1 MIAFIA
7 YLRDIASQ
15 AWWALKD
22 NWLRSVLS
30 VLGIAVGITA
40 VMAVGTIS
48 KGGHY
53 LVFSELE
60 TFGLKSVWVFRDR
73 QDKDPHRAVR
83 KGTGIDN
90 DDYAVIRSDC
100 CPAVKRVS
108 PGIYDFGK
116 RQIIRVGNR
125 YSNASVEGVGSEY
138 TIINNDTLV
147 MGRSFRFEDEE
158 RRRPVAIIGP
168 TPHADL
174 FGAGQNPIG
183 KEIRIGQQKY
193 TVVGVLKAKSRGFL
207 ASIGSAGGQDAN
219 NRILIPYTLYQ
230 QQLGKKEINWLQ
242 AEAVSQDQA
251 DIAIAQISD
260 TLKRRHGERFSY
272 RGETMAQY
280 IDTANRILQ
289 GVSLIGVV
297 AASVSLLVGGLG
309 IMNIMSTSVL
319 ERTREIGLRKAIGA
333 RRRDILL
340 QFLAEAVFISTI
352 GGVLGLLAGTL
363 ASYGLA
369 LATGFPLTPSM
380 TMVAVALI
388 VSIGVGVLSG
398 YYPARRAAAMRPV
411 AALRYE

>member
-1 MIAFIA
+1 MTIFG
-7 YLRDIASQ
+7 YWRDIAAQ

-22 NWLRSVLS
+22 NGLRSVLS

-90 DDYAVIRSDC
+90 DDYAAIRGGC
-100 CPAVKRVS
+100 CPVVSRVS
-108 PGIYDFGK
+108 PVVYDFGK
-116 RQIIRVGNR
+116 RQLIRAGNR

-138 TIINNDTLV
+138 TAITNDTLAL
-147 MGRSFRFEDEE
+147 GRSFRIQDEE

-168 TPHADL
+168 QPHADL
-174 FGAGQNPIG
+174 FGAAQNPLG
-183 KEIRIGQQKY
+183 QEIRIGQQKY
-193 TVVGVLKAKSRGFL
+193 TVVGVLKAKSRSFL

-242 AEAVSQDQA
+242 AEAIRQDQA
-251 DIAIAQISD
+251 DAAVSQISD
-260 TLKRRHGERFSY
+260 TLKRRHSDRY
-272 RGETMAQY
+272 AYKGETMAQY
-280 IDTANRILQ
+280 IDTADRILQ
-289 GVSLIGVV
+289 GVALIGVV

-340 QFLAEAVFISTI
+340 QFLAEAVFISTM
-352 GGVLGLLAGTL
+352 GGVLGLLVGAL

-369 LATGFPLTPSM
+369 LATGFPLAPSWL
-380 TMVAVALI
+380 MVAVALT
-388 VSIGVGVLSG
+388 VSVGVGVLSG
-398 YYPARRAAAMRPV
+398 YYPARRAAVMRPV
-411 AALRYE
+411 VALRYE